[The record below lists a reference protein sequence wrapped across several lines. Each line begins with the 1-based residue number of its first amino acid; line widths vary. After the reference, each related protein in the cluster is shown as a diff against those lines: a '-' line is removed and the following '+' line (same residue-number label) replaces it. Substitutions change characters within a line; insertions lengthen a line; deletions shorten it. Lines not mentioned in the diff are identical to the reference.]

1 VHCFQGEGFVE
12 LVFGSISFVLLFLVI
27 VGKYL
32 VSMRTQQLRQNVI
45 EVEVVARSARGKLKQ
60 IETQSGQ
67 AGR

>member
-1 VHCFQGEGFVE
+1 ME